1 VDAHN
6 PVVERNMAAR
16 RTATGPPATLA
27 AILVAAAILA
37 LPAIHLVLTAN
48 TPATVPAYDRSAAG
62 IAGSG
67 FIVPFLATAAIVW
80 LLTQRAPRNPVGWLL
95 GAMVICFLISTVSQD
110 ALYDALYGP
119 GLPRPFLVALVLAA
133 AAVPVAPL
141 FIQLILV
148 FPDGKLLSPRWRPL
162 VWLNIALAVIG
173 ALASATDPAV
183 MGDGHRNLV
192 NPIALPHAGDVSAA
206 VSLFS
211 FVLLMGVLLMAAATL
226 VLRYV
231 RATSELRHQVK
242 WFGAGVATLFLS
254 FVVAFLTASSPAW
267 NTLPPAIALMVG
279 LTAPPVCIGVAV
291 LKYRLYDIDIVISR
305 ALLYG
310 SLGALISAVYV
321 GIVVG
326 VGSVI
331 GTSGKANIGL
341 SIAATA
347 VVAVGFQPLRDRLQ
361 KVANRLVYGNRA
373 TPYEVLSEFSERAAD
388 SFAGDEVLPRMARV
402 LAEATGAEITEVWL
416 HSASALNRVANWPVD
431 VTPREGVPVTGQI
444 LPVIA
449 GRDRAFAVRHQ
460 GELLGALTVTKR
472 KGEALSPVEEKLTED
487 LARQVGLVLKNV
499 GLTADLKARLEDLRA
514 SRQRLVA
521 AQDQERRRLERN
533 LHDGAQQHLVAIK
546 VKLGLLAVLSQKD
559 PARAATILGELTN
572 DADEALQ
579 TLRDL
584 ARGIY
589 PPLLA
594 DSGLAAALSA
604 QARKATLPVSV
615 NAEGVG
621 RYSQDVEAAVYFCC
635 LEALQNVQK
644 YAAAGAAR
652 VTVTRSDGGLRFEVS
667 DDGKGFDST
676 SAQRGAGLQN
686 MADRLDALGG
696 EIAIESEPGR
706 GTMIAGTIPAAALK
720 AA

>member
-1 VDAHN
+1 
-6 PVVERNMAAR
+6 MAR
-16 RTATGPPATLA
+16 GTANGRWPTLTA
-27 AILVAAAILA
+27 VLVAATILG
-37 LPAIHLVLTAN
+37 LPVVHLVLSSTM
-48 TPATVPAYDRSAAG
+48 PASVPGYDRSAAG
-62 IAGSG
+62 LAGLG

-80 LLTQRAPRNPVGWLL
+80 LLTRRAARNPVGWLL
-95 GAMVICFLISTVSQD
+95 GAMLICFLISTISQD
-110 ALYDALYGP
+110 YLYDALYGP
-119 GLPRPFLVALVLAA
+119 GRPGPFLVALLLAA
-133 AAVPVAPL
+133 ATVPVAPL

-148 FPDGKLLSPRWRPL
+148 FPDGKLVSPRWRPL

-173 ALASATDPAV
+173 AVASATDPAV
-183 MGDGHRNLV
+183 MGDGHRTLV

-206 VSLFS
+206 VSLVS
-211 FVLLMGVLLMAAATL
+211 FVVLMGVLLMAAATL

-231 RATSELRHQVK
+231 RATSELRHQLK
-242 WFGAGVATLFLS
+242 WFGAGVGTLFLS
-254 FVVAFLTASSPAW
+254 FLVAALTATSPAW
-267 NTLPPAIALMVG
+267 NTVPPAIALTIG

-326 VGSVI
+326 IGSLVG
-331 GTSGKANIGL
+331 TAGKANIGL
-341 SIAATA
+341 SIIATA

-361 KVANRLVYGNRA
+361 KVANRLVYGSRA
-373 TPYEVLSEFSERAAD
+373 TPYEVLSEFSQRAAD
-388 SFAGDEVLPRMARV
+388 SFAGDDVLPRMARV
-402 LAEATGAEITEVWL
+402 LAQATGADITEVWL
-416 HSASALNRVANWPVD
+416 RSASALNRVASWPVD
-431 VTPREGVPVTGQI
+431 AGAREPTPVTGQI
-444 LPVIA
+444 LPAIA
-449 GRDRAFAVRHQ
+449 GSDRAFPVRHD

-472 KGEALSPVEEKLTED
+472 RGEALTPVEEKLTED
-487 LARQVGLVLKNV
+487 LAHQVGLVLKNV

-533 LHDGAQQHLVAIK
+533 LHDGAQQHLVALK
-546 VKLGLLAVLSQKD
+546 VKLGLLGVLSQKD
-559 PARAATILGELTN
+559 PVRAAAILIELAN

-594 DSGLAAALSA
+594 DSGLPAALSA

-615 NAEGVG
+615 HAEGVG
-621 RYSQDVEAAVYFCC
+621 RYTQDVEAAVYFCC

-644 YAAAGAAR
+644 YAAANAAR
-652 VTVTRSDGGLRFEVS
+652 VTVLQSDGRLRFEVW
-667 DDGKGFDST
+667 DDGKGFDRT
-676 SAQRGAGLQN
+676 SARWGAGLQN
-686 MADRLDALGG
+686 MADRMDALGG
-696 EIAIESEPGR
+696 EIAIDSETGR
-706 GTMIAGTIPAAALK
+706 GTTIAGTIPAAALN